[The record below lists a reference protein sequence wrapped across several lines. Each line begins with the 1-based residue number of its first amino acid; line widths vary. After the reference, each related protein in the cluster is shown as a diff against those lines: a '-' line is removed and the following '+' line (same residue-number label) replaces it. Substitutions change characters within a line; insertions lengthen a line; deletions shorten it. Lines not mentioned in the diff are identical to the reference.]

1 MDHYRNHTNEERERA
16 AYVRG
21 DFILADLYDTIRDLE
36 GRIQELEEE
45 LEQSDADRIADL
57 QGDVDQLEI
66 VLSTALSNL
75 PVSVPNDYE
84 TAVNVQE
91 FLKQLLKS
99 SKPLTKPNVKRHK
112 VNQCQDQS
120 SGI

>member
-1 MDHYRNHTNEERERA
+1 MDYSNYTNEERERA

-21 DFILADLYDTIRDLE
+21 DFILADLYDTIRELE

-45 LEQSDADRIADL
+45 LDNHDTDRASQL
-57 QGDVDQLEI
+57 QGDVDQLEV

-84 TAVNVQE
+84 TAVNVQD
-91 FLKQLLKS
+91 FLKMLLTS

-112 VNQCQDQS
+112 VCQNQS
-120 SGI
+120 NGT